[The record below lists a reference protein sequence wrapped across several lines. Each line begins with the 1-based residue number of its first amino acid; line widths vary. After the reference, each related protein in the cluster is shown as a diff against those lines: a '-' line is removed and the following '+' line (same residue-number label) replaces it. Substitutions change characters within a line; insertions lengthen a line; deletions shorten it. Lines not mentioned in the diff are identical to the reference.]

1 MGGTWARRCFSVSAP
16 TWATARPRSRA
27 PSGGSPRGG
36 FRVTRRS
43 SLWLTE
49 PVGGPPQGWFLNAVA
64 EGETALRPEALLEA
78 CLATEREMGRVR
90 AERNGPRTI
99 DVDVL
104 LFGDERCSSPGLVIP
119 HPRLHERRFV
129 LEPLAEI
136 APGLRPPRARPH
148 RARAARPLPG
158 RLRGPAPRARG
169 GAGLM
174 AFHYIAIDGPIGAGK
189 TTVVDKLAER
199 LDANKVLEDWATNPF
214 LRAFY
219 DGKPGVAFQAEL
231 FFLLSRYRQQQELT
245 QRQLFTQAT
254 LSDYVFEKSRL
265 FAYLNLD
272 DSELL
277 IFDKL
282 FSLLSESV
290 PKPDLVVYLQAP
302 TEVLMKRVKARGR
315 PEETSFSE
323 EYLAEVNRA
332 YNHYF
337 FHYSATPLLVVNT
350 ADVDF
355 VKNPEDTDDLL
366 KQIRGMG
373 KGTQYY
379 VPRSRA

>member
-1 MGGTWARRCFSVSAP
+1 
-16 TWATARPRSRA
+16 
-27 PSGGSPRGG
+27 
-36 FRVTRRS
+36 
-43 SLWLTE
+43 
-49 PVGGPPQGWFLNAVA
+49 
-64 EGETALRPEALLEA
+64 
-78 CLATEREMGRVR
+78 
-90 AERNGPRTI
+90 
-99 DVDVL
+99 
-104 LFGDERCSSPGLVIP
+104 
-119 HPRLHERRFV
+119 
-129 LEPLAEI
+129 
-136 APGLRPPRARPH
+136 
-148 RARAARPLPG
+148 
-158 RLRGPAPRARG
+158 
-169 GAGLM
+169 M
-174 AFHYIAIDGPIGAGK
+174 AFHYVAVEGPIGVGK
-189 TTVVDKLAER
+189 TTVVDLLAER
-199 LDANKVLEDWATNPF
+199 LDANKVLEDWSTNPF
-214 LRAFY
+214 LRSFY

-245 QRQLFTQAT
+245 QRKLFTQAT

-277 IFDKL
+277 IFEKL

-302 TEVLMKRVKARGR
+302 TEVLMKRVKSRGR
-315 PEETSFSE
+315 PEEASFAE

-337 FHYSATPLLVVNT
+337 FHYSTTPLLVVNT

-355 VKNPEDTDDLL
+355 VRNPEDTDDLL

-379 VPRSRA
+379 VPRSRS

>member
-1 MGGTWARRCFSVSAP
+1 
-16 TWATARPRSRA
+16 
-27 PSGGSPRGG
+27 
-36 FRVTRRS
+36 
-43 SLWLTE
+43 
-49 PVGGPPQGWFLNAVA
+49 
-64 EGETALRPEALLEA
+64 
-78 CLATEREMGRVR
+78 
-90 AERNGPRTI
+90 
-99 DVDVL
+99 
-104 LFGDERCSSPGLVIP
+104 
-119 HPRLHERRFV
+119 
-129 LEPLAEI
+129 
-136 APGLRPPRARPH
+136 
-148 RARAARPLPG
+148 
-158 RLRGPAPRARG
+158 
-169 GAGLM
+169 M
-174 AFHYIAIDGPIGAGK
+174 AFHYVAVEGPIGVGK
-189 TTVVDKLAER
+189 TTVVDLLAER
-199 LDANKVLEDWATNPF
+199 LDANKVLEDWSTNPF
-214 LRAFY
+214 LRPFY

-245 QRQLFTQAT
+245 QRKLFTQAT

-277 IFDKL
+277 IFEKL

-290 PKPDLVVYLQAP
+290 PRPDLVVYLQAP

-315 PEETSFSE
+315 PEETNFAE

-337 FHYSATPLLVVNT
+337 FHYSTTPLLVVNT

-355 VKNPEDTDDLL
+355 VRNPEDTDDLL

-379 VPRSRA
+379 VPRSRS